1 MFPYQ
6 ELCKHFE
13 ISKPEYDRIRVICQL
28 LDELLDQ
35 KIEFQITSYE
45 KDSVKSHLIN
55 DSESLDSRYIYKGCI
70 DMEAYE
76 ETRNIIPHGPGSL
89 YNSNGQFQQG
99 MFKNGKLDGLGRTI
113 YGQHG
118 WHQGEYSYGQYHGA
132 GAC

>member
-6 ELCKHFE
+6 ELIQHFE
-13 ISKPEYDRIRVICQL
+13 ISKPEYDRIRVTCQL

-35 KIEFQITSYE
+35 KIEFRITSYE
-45 KDSVKSHLIN
+45 KDSVKSHLIH
-55 DSESLDSRYIYKGCI
+55 DSESLDSKYVYKGCI

-99 MFKNGKLDGLGRTI
+99 MF
-113 YGQHG
+113 
-118 WHQGEYSYGQYHGA
+118 
-132 GAC
+132 